1 MPYLATIR
9 QRHRR
14 PRASAANEKYVL
26 SNASASRGD
35 AEDVAPAAGCDLEVG
50 VDAGENLTLDV
61 DRREDLVG
69 YHGPEGYEHEPLDPA
84 RLHGVPGLLATPHSA
99 FYSEAALTRVTDQ
112 GSHPGR
118 QVLTGEAPDYQVN

>member
-1 MPYLATIR
+1 VV
-9 QRHRR
+9 HH
-14 PRASAANEKYVL
+14 V
-26 SNASASRGD
+26 SASRGD
-35 AEDVAPAAGCDLEVG
+35 AEDVAPAAGCDLEVS

-61 DRREDLVG
+61 DRREDLAVTTTR
-69 YHGPEGYEHEPLDPA
+69 EGYEHEPLDPA